1 MIVFFSAMNISISVV
16 SHLQIALVA
25 QLLADI
31 NAHCS
36 GSRLEVILTLN
47 LEETLPFEM
56 SSFSFPIKLIRNES
70 AMGFGANHNQAFKH
84 ASGHYFC
91 VMNPD
96 IRLDSNPFDAL
107 LACFADLS
115 VGLVAPLVLGENGSV
130 EDSARRFP
138 TPLSIL
144 CKALGRGK
152 GNDYVIGEEPLHP
165 DWVGG
170 MCMLFSHA
178 VFTRLGGFD
187 ERYFLYYED
196 VDLCARMRLLGY
208 DVLLNPQARVIH
220 HAQRASRRSL
230 TYLRWHFKSMMRF
243 FLSPACWRARRLG
256 RS

>member
-1 MIVFFSAMNISISVV
+1 MSSPPLISISVV
-16 SHLQIALVA
+16 SHLQSALVA

-31 NAHCS
+31 DAHCT
-36 GSRLEVILTLN
+36 GARLEVILTLN

-56 SSFSFPIKLIRNES
+56 DRFSFPIKLIRNES

-96 IRLDSNPFDAL
+96 IRLDRNPFDVL
-107 LACFADLS
+107 RACFLDSS
-115 VGLVAPLVLGENGSV
+115 VGLVAPLVLGEDGSI

-138 TPLSIL
+138 TPRTIL

-152 GNDYVIGEEPLHP
+152 VNDYVIGEEPLHP

-170 MCMLFSHA
+170 MCMLFLHSM
-178 VFTRLGGFD
+178 FKRLGGFD

-196 VDLCARMRLLGY
+196 VDLCARLRLLGY
-208 DVLLNPQARVIH
+208 DVLLNPLARVTH
-220 HAQRASRRSL
+220 HAQRTSRRSL
-230 TYLRWHFKSMMRF
+230 TYLRWHLASMMRF
-243 FLSPACWRARRLG
+243 FLSSVYWHLRWHRLFG
-256 RS
+256 RT